1 MPYDFDDL
9 DHQDHLAPSEIR
21 PPMNFADGGLVS
33 NPLTNV
39 LGTQSQMNLM
49 SRPTGSF
56 SGMSSQLNTNP
67 SPAVMAQKQNY
78 QGLPQYQPRSYQP
91 SGMPTSPPPTPAT
104 QSVQRTNPY
113 DQGLQLSQKQPED
126 FPAQPFEIPGMG
138 QAPMVNQQP
147 QQPQPQVVQVEQ
159 QPQSPLAM
167 AKGGSVAGKGPER
180 LIAQIRKKFAEQ
192 GIDFDK
198 IMAMRL
204 QHMGQKG
211 DTMLAHINPEEAK
224 MLKDNGGS
232 GKINPHTGLVSFSGA
247 EDGGGSQTSSNYGG
261 PSGGSDAGREA
272 RGGDTP
278 GFGSGGGG
286 SVGGGG
292 GYGAGSGGSPAGGG
306 DRGGRDNS
314 DAQREAAVRR
324 AAQDR
329 AAAELNAQRAA
340 QEAAA
345 RAAADNAARVAAERA
360 AYDQQQAQIAA
371 QQAAA
376 ANAARIAAEKAA
388 YEQQAQQS
396 ILSRVGNAFNQVVG
410 ITPAEAGT
418 ASAAARAKQAE
429 TDAALRAISEAKLA
443 GVTGSVPLGFK
454 SPQTIAKE
462 ANLAENQAQAA
473 IDAAGMRAGFPT
485 GQPNLYTP
493 TTGPTTTFNAGSSGI
508 VPTGSFVKEEKTIP
522 ELIKEFINP
531 ENKNLR
537 FEQKYTLP
545 DVGLRIGSQGTAA
558 ITTQEKSPFQTIAET
573 VAAESLPKSPLA
585 SMNAQPSM
593 SNAVSMGPSPAQFR
607 AAENKSMADLVA
619 AQAAAAA
626 APSVFDEY
634 NANPPAANVPFPT
647 PVPGRV
653 PVQTEEPAPVINTPI
668 PPEDIPPAP
677 PLLTRTGVPMP
688 PIPYRDLGE
697 GNILDSL
704 LKPFG
709 LDTESW
715 INNKAAE
722 YEAQGL
728 TPSDAAIRAS
738 YDLRDLQLSQRDR
751 AENRRGSDSN
761 VPPLSKRKKP
771 LPEDETE
778 GGTEGGTENET
789 KPKEPYRSFYMPNID
804 YSTYGLTGGE
814 ASYYKAKGGAVSPL
828 KAVKKHG

>member
-39 LGTQSQMNLM
+39 MNTQSQMNMM

-56 SGMSSQLNTNP
+56 SGMSSQINTNP
-67 SPAVMAQKQNY
+67 SPAVMTQKQTY
-78 QGLPQYQPRSYQP
+78 QGLPQYQPKSYQP
-91 SGMPTSPPPTPAT
+91 DGMPGSPPPSPAT

-167 AKGGSVAGKGPER
+167 AKGGAVGSGPER

-232 GKINPHTGLVSFSGA
+232 GKINPHTGLPSFGFDDGPEAGGTGSFSA
-247 EDGGGSQTSSNYGG
+247 ERS
-261 PSGGSDAGREA
+261 AEGRSVRE
-272 RGGDTP
+272 GDTVS
-278 GFGSGGGG
+278 GASSGGGG
-286 SVGGGG
+286 GGAADTS
-292 GYGAGSGGSPAGGG
+292 GYDRSNDNRG
-306 DRGGRDNS
+306 DRSSRETDSGGGRDSSSRSSAS
-314 DAQREAAVRR
+314 DAITN
-324 AAQDR
+324 
-329 AAAELNAQRAA
+329 ELNRQRA
-340 QEAAA
+340 E
-345 RAAADNAARVAAERA
+345 
-360 AYDQQQAQIAA
+360 QAVSSGQD
-371 QQAAA
+371 
-376 ANAARIAAEKAA
+376 
-388 YEQQAQQS
+388 S
-396 ILSRVGNAFNQVVG
+396 SFLSRIGDALNQIVG
-410 ITPAEAGT
+410 ITPAEA
-418 ASAAARAKQAE
+418 AMSAAAKAKQAE
-429 TDAALRAISEAKLA
+429 TDAVLKAIAEAKLA

-462 ANLAENQAQAA
+462 ANLVENQAQAA

-493 TTGPTTTFNAGSSGI
+493 TTGPTTTFNADSSGI

-522 ELIKEFINP
+522 EIIRDFINP
-531 ENKNLR
+531 TGQDLGYTA
-537 FEQKYTLP
+537 KYTLP
-545 DVGLRIGSQGTAA
+545 DVGLRIGSQGTSA
-558 ITTQEKSPFQTIAET
+558 ITTESKSPFQSVVDAITSEA
-573 VAAESLPKSPLA
+573 VAPLAVNALPKAPLA
-585 SMNAQPSM
+585 ASVTQPNM

-607 AAENKSMADLVA
+607 AAENKSMADLAA
-619 AQAAAAA
+619 AQAQAQQ
-626 APSVFDEY
+626 STKNLFDEY
-634 NANPPAANVPFPT
+634 GVRSPVASNVPFPM

-653 PVQTEEPAPVINTPI
+653 PVEEAAHPI

-677 PLLTRTGVPMP
+677 PPLTRTGVPMP

-722 YEAQGL
+722 YEKQGL
-728 TPSDAAIRAS
+728 TPSDAAIQAS
-738 YDLRDLQLSQRDR
+738 YDLRHIQQGSYGPYGNMTFQEYREAYGGGRDTPTTPQLTTPK
-751 AENRRGSDSN
+751 ETT
-761 VPPLSKRKKP
+761 PKKP
-771 LPEDETE
+771 
-778 GGTEGGTENET
+778 NE
-789 KPKEPYRSFYMPNID
+789 KPKNKKPYRTYLGLGDLENYGLGGGERSFYD
-804 YSTYGLTGGE
+804 Y
-814 ASYYKAKGGAVSPL
+814 AKGGAVSPL
-828 KAVKKHG
+828 KAVKKNG